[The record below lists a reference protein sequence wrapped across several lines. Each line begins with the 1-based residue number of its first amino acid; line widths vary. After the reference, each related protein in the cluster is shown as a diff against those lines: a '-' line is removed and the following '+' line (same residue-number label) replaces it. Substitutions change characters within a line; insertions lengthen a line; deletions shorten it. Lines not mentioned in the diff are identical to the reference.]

1 MPDRRTAFAEGG
13 KGNNMLLIKN
23 GYIKTM
29 AGDDIEKGYL
39 LIGDDGKIA
48 KVGSGEPNIEAD
60 EIIDAEGRIVTPGI
74 VEAHCHIGY
83 GNGTGSGFNEYS
95 DPFTPHMSVIDAIDP
110 YSDDLATA
118 ARAGVTTVCT
128 GPGSTN
134 LIGGTFAAIKTVGKR
149 VTDMIVKYPLAMKC
163 AVGENPCNDFGVK
176 QNRAPRTRMAVAAML
191 REFLH
196 KCKVYC
202 EAKDNGESPAYDVK
216 MEAMLPVMR
225 GELPLKI
232 HVHASHDIYTV
243 LRITKEFG
251 LKFTIDHCTDGER
264 VAEDLAELGCPCFVG
279 PSYGYKTKREVDNR
293 SFGTAGVLRAAGIP
307 ISIITDAGVTPIQ
320 YLPMFAGFCVSEG
333 LPMEEGWRAITKYPA
348 EQTGIGD
355 RVGTL
360 EVGKDGDAV
369 IWTENPLR
377 YIGAHAK
384 TTVILGKVVH
394 NEG

>member
-1 MPDRRTAFAEGG
+1 
-13 KGNNMLLIKN
+13 MLLIKN

-29 AGDDIEKGYL
+29 VGEDIENGYV

-48 KVGSGEPNIEAD
+48 AVGAGKCDTSAD
-60 EIIDAEGRIVTPGI
+60 EVIDAEGRIVSPGI

-95 DPFTPHMSVIDAIDP
+95 DPFTPHMSVLDAIDP
-110 YSDDLATA
+110 YSDDLADAVRGGITTA
-118 ARAGVTTVCT
+118 CT

-134 LIGGTFAAIKTVGKR
+134 LIGGTFAAIKTYGKR
-149 VTDMIVKYPLAMKC
+149 TVDMIVKYPLAMKC

-176 QNRAPRTRMAVAAML
+176 QNRAPRTRMAVAVML
-191 REFLH
+191 REFLRE
-196 KCKVYC
+196 CKAYSDALLC
-202 EAKDNGESPAYDVK
+202 GEAPQYNVK
-216 MEAMLPVMR
+216 YEAMLPVMR

-264 VAEDLAELGCPCFVG
+264 VAEDLVEAGCACFIG
-279 PSYGYKTKREVDNR
+279 PSYGYKTKRELDNK
-293 SFGTAGVLRAAGIP
+293 SFATAGVLNKAGVP

-348 EQTGIGD
+348 EQVGIGD

-377 YIGAHAK
+377 YIGAKAK
-384 TTVILGKVVH
+384 TVVILGKVVH
-394 NEG
+394 SLN

>member
-1 MPDRRTAFAEGG
+1 
-13 KGNNMLLIKN
+13 MLLIKN

-29 AGDDIEKGYL
+29 AGEDIPSGYL
-39 LIGDDGKIA
+39 LIGDDGKIL
-48 KVGSGEPNIEAD
+48 KVGAGECECAA
-60 EIIDAEGRIVTPGI
+60 ERVIDAEGRIVSPGI

-110 YSDDLATA
+110 YSDDLLAAVRGGITTA
-118 ARAGVTTVCT
+118 CT

-134 LIGGTFAAIKTVGKR
+134 LIGGTFAAIKTHGTR

-176 QNRAPRTRMAVAAML
+176 QGRAPRTRMAVAAML

-196 KCKVYC
+196 KCKAYAD
-202 EAKDNGESPAYDVK
+202 AKSAGECPAYDVK
-216 MEAMLPVMR
+216 LEAMVPVMR

-264 VAEDLAELGCPCFVG
+264 VVEDLLNEGCACFVG
-279 PSYGYKTKREVDNR
+279 PSYGYKTKRELDNR
-293 SFGTAGVLRAAGIP
+293 SFKTAGVLCGAGIP

-333 LPMEEGWRAITKYPA
+333 LPMEEGWRAITRYPA

-377 YIGAHAK
+377 YIGAKAK
-384 TTVILGKVVH
+384 TVVILGKVVH
-394 NEG
+394 ELD

>member
-1 MPDRRTAFAEGG
+1 
-13 KGNNMLLIKN
+13 MLLIKN

-29 AGDDIEKGYL
+29 VGDDIERGYL

-48 KVGSGEPNIEAD
+48 DVGAGDCAAQAD
-60 EIIDAEGRIVTPGI
+60 EVIDAEGRIVSPGI

-83 GNGTGSGFNEYS
+83 GNGTGSGFNEYT
-95 DPFTPHMSVIDAIDP
+95 DPFTPHMSVLDAIDP
-110 YSDDLATA
+110 YSDDLLDAVRGGITTA
-118 ARAGVTTVCT
+118 CT

-134 LIGGTFAAIKTVGKR
+134 LIGGTFAAIKTHGKR
-149 VTDMIVKYPLAMKC
+149 TVDMIVKYPLAMKC

-176 QNRAPRTRMAVAAML
+176 QGRAPRTRMAVASML
-191 REFLH
+191 REFLRE
-196 KCKVYC
+196 CKAYAD
-202 EAKDNGESPAYDVK
+202 AKLSGESVSYNVK
-216 MEAMLPVMR
+216 YEAMIPVMR

-243 LRITKEFG
+243 LRITEEFG

-264 VAEDLAELGCPCFVG
+264 VVDDLAACGCACFIG
-279 PSYGYKTKREVDNR
+279 PSYGYKTKRELDNK
-293 SFGTAGVLRAAGIP
+293 SFATAGVLNKAGVK

-333 LPMEEGWRAITKYPA
+333 LPMEEGWRAITRYPA
-348 EQTGIGD
+348 EQVGIGD

-377 YIGAHAK
+377 YIGAKAK
-384 TTVILGKVVH
+384 CVVILGKVVH
-394 NEG
+394 SID

>member
-1 MPDRRTAFAEGG
+1 
-13 KGNNMLLIKN
+13 MLLIKN

-29 AGDDIEKGYL
+29 AGEDIANGYV

-48 KVGSGEPNIEAD
+48 EVGAGECKALAD
-60 EIIDAEGRIVTPGI
+60 EVIDAEGRIVSPGI
-74 VEAHCHIGY
+74 VEAHCHVGY
-83 GNGTGSGFNEYS
+83 GNGVGSGFNEYS

-110 YSDDLATA
+110 YSDDLLA
-118 ARAGVTTVCT
+118 AVQGGVTTVCT

-134 LIGGTFAAIKTVGKR
+134 LIGGTFAAIKTHGTR
-149 VTDMIVKYPLAMKC
+149 TLDMIVKYPLAMKC

-196 KCKVYC
+196 KCKAY
-202 EAKDNGESPAYDVK
+202 KDAVDRGECPQYDVK
-216 MEAMLPVMR
+216 LDAMLPVMR

-264 VAEDLAELGCPCFVG
+264 VVDDLVAEGCACFIG
-279 PSYGYKTKREVDNR
+279 PSYGYKTKRELDNK
-293 SFGTAGVLRAAGIP
+293 SFATAGVLNKAGVP

-333 LPMEEGWRAITKYPA
+333 LPLEEGWRAITRYPA
-348 EQTGIGD
+348 EQTGISD

-369 IWTENPLR
+369 IWSENPLR
-377 YIGAHAK
+377 YIGAKADCV
-384 TTVILGKVVH
+384 VILGKVVH
-394 NEG
+394 SRK